1 MPDIALD
8 DLERVGPGGI
18 GMRKVVG
25 PHNVVLAP
33 PFQVV
38 STDRVVEEAGIDLVV
53 DKLAWVLRDRWRVL
67 LAEAIV
73 IVIPLL
79 NDPGQPAA
87 FVFDRDNFKLWIP
100 LQNAVKD
107 QLEETIGDIH
117 EL

>member
-1 MPDIALD
+1 MGKI
-8 DLERVGPGGI
+8 
-18 GMRKVVG
+18 VG
-25 PHNVVLAP
+25 PHDVVLAP
-33 PFQVV
+33 PLQVM
-38 STDRVVEEAGIDLVV
+38 TADRIVEEAGIDLVV
-53 DKLAWVLRDRWRVL
+53 DKFAWVLRDRWRIL

-79 NDPGQPAA
+79 NDPRQPAA
-87 FVFDRDNFKLWIP
+87 FVFDRDDFKLWIP